1 MNLNRYIDVM
11 DQIGCPWLQSL
22 LPRSLACQDLAYYF
36 AQVKDSLYTNRITT
50 RVLEMIGYDDE
61 YYLNDSADD
70 GDDEEGEVRQTV
82 EPMSLKRRGLSFRAA
97 AQVQQQQSEAEML
110 QQQGLLNAGLRMVQ
124 MTLVMG
130 LRVPLF

>member
-1 MNLNRYIDVM
+1 M

-70 GDDEEGEVRQTV
+70 GDDEDGEVRQAV
-82 EPMSLKRRGLSFRAA
+82 EPMSLKRRGLSFRTA
-97 AQVQQQQSEAEML
+97 AQVHQQQQQQQPTEAEAL
-110 QQQGLLNAGLRMVQ
+110 QQQGLLTTGLRMVQ